1 MGAANRQSV
10 LIVDDEPANI
20 QIIGDI
26 LQDECDLYFARSGAE
41 ALRMVEE
48 KAPDLILLDVMM
60 PGMDGFEVCR
70 RLKAAPATQ
79 DIPVLFITAL
89 GATEDETHGF
99 DVGAVDYI
107 TKPVSL
113 PAVRARVR
121 VHLKLKR
128 TEDLLRQSAL
138 IDGLTGIA
146 NRRRLDEA
154 LALEWR
160 RAHRTRE
167 PLSVIMADVDVF
179 KSYNDRYGHVEGDV
193 CLRRVAQ
200 ALAKVVRRP
209 GDLAARYGG
218 EEFVCVLPSTDLDG
232 AMAMAERMRDAVLAQ
247 RIAHEGSPVSPWVT
261 LSLGVV
267 AGMATDGHGL
277 EDLLRLA
284 DGLLYRAKA
293 GGRNRVEGAL
303 LDAPRSRIADAALE
317 ER

>member
-1 MGAANRQSV
+1 VGAANRQSV